1 MRKQVKNPS
10 FEFLGTSQKFLG
22 IIDRNSDTEHLFLN
36 CSYRYE
42 FYEKNEW
49 FIREYSRNESN
60 EWIRQWEQ

>member
-36 CSYRYE
+36 CSCRYE
-42 FYEKNEW
+42 FYEKINDSFASIQEMNQMNE
-49 FIREYSRNESN
+49 
-60 EWIRQWEQ
+60 